1 MKRTGNIKAVVIVL
15 IMIGLVLG
23 YYFYLS
29 SRSGDGLPKD
39 EEQVA
44 EEMTAVQELLVRA
57 DYREYPSTPVQVLKY
72 YNEITACFYN
82 EEYTDNELEQLALEA
97 RSLYDLE
104 LIMNQTQED
113 YLSALKNDIAVFEAG
128 NITIFKSSITPATD
142 VYYFNYDGRECAKL
156 YSVYTLR
163 SGTENQLSKE
173 VFIMR
178 KDDEGHWKILG
189 FELVEEEDGADA
201 DVETGTDADIE
212 TGVDA
217 DAETGA
223 DAELR

>member
-15 IMIGLVLG
+15 IMIGLMFG
-23 YYFYLS
+23 YYFYLT
-29 SRSGDGLPKD
+29 SRSEDGLPKD
-39 EEQVA
+39 EEQVV
-44 EEMTAVQELLVRA
+44 EEMTVVQELLVRA

-82 EEYTDNELEQLALEA
+82 EEYTENELEQLAMEA

-104 LIMNQTQED
+104 LIMNQSQED
-113 YLSALKNDIAVFEAG
+113 YLNTLKNDIAVFEAG
-128 NITIFKSSITPATD
+128 NITISRSSITPATD
-142 VYYFNYDGRECAKL
+142 VYYFNFDGRECAKL

-163 SGTENQLSKE
+163 SGTIDQLSKE

-189 FELVEEEDGADA
+189 FDLVEEEDEDGADA
-201 DVETGTDADIE
+201 DVETG
-212 TGVDA
+212 
-217 DAETGA
+217 A

>member
-15 IMIGLVLG
+15 IMAGLIIG
-23 YYFYLS
+23 YYVYLA
-29 SRSGDGLPKD
+29 SRSEDGLPKD
-39 EEQVA
+39 EDQVA

-72 YNEITACFYN
+72 YNEITECFYN

-104 LIMNQTQED
+104 LITNQSQED
-113 YLSALKNDIAVFEAG
+113 YLNELKNDITVFEAG
-128 NITIFKSSITPATD
+128 NITIFRSSVTPATD
-142 VYYFNYDGRECAKL
+142 VEYFNYEGRECARL
-156 YSVYTLR
+156 YCIYTLR
-163 SGTENQLSKE
+163 SGTVNQISKE

-189 FELVEEEDGADA
+189 FDLVKDEEESTEMESSG
-201 DVETGTDADIE
+201 DV
-212 TGVDA
+212 
-217 DAETGA
+217 
-223 DAELR
+223 